1 VPAGVG
7 WNQEAREQVITSPQ
21 LNIVFTI
28 PGAQVAQAIAADLT
42 GNPSTTLR
50 PYLDVVDRLPET
62 TSDHAADPL
71 ASVQQLK
78 VTIRLAPE

>member
-7 WNQEAREQVITSPQ
+7 WNQPAEEQVITSP
-21 LNIVFTI
+21 LLHIVFTI
-28 PGAQVAQAIAADLT
+28 PGAQVAKAVAVDLT
-42 GNPSTTLR
+42 GDPATTAK

-62 TSDHAADPL
+62 TSNHAADPL

-78 VTIRLAPE
+78 VTIRLAP